1 MKKDQNRIELNVR
14 RGIYEEFALSAE
26 DTSSYIV
33 PGTILSMTNVGDTD
47 ELLEIQSQ
55 TEDIQGFEPC
65 VVLENALLG
74 KTINAKQYAGDCMLV
89 RRLVSGD
96 MYLLRAVAG
105 TYTTGEPVYA
115 TQTDNGIFVSADGE
129 GRFVGWV
136 QENYTVTPEMIGLI
150 DDSTLERPS
159 TIPMNGRLVNLL
171 RVRIGKR
178 NKAGTPVANYTV
190 TADGNATDAN
200 TTKLTINITRNADLV
215 TTDITSAEIAIA
227 PATVA
232 TAETLTKIDATT
244 YELTVSTLSSG
255 TITLTITKEG
265 VTPRPKSATIYK
277 HIPVGFW
284 GVAYP
289 DSRTIGP
296 SATPTAAEITAL
308 SSLNTLVGDK
318 RNIEVAFTLHE
329 ADWTAAGGT
338 GTFPDACAG
347 RAFFITTNWGN
358 ASSIVSNGFNV
369 TEAFDEFTVVIDNI
383 TYTGYLANGSPV
395 AYDGATYAFTFVA

>member
-105 TYTTGEPVYA
+105 TYTTGMPVYA

-232 TAETLTKIDATT
+232 TAGTLTKIDATT

-289 DSRTIGP
+289 DSRTIGA
-296 SATPTAAEITAL
+296 SAIPTAEEIVAL

-318 RNIEVAFTLHE
+318 RNLDVAFALNET
-329 ADWTAAGGT
+329 DWTAAGGT
-338 GTFPDACAG
+338 GNYPADCAG
-347 RAFFITTNWGN
+347 RAFLITANWGD
-358 ASSIVSNGFNV
+358 ASGIVSNGFNV
-369 TEAFDEFTVVIDNI
+369 AEAFDAFSVVIDNV

-395 AYDGATYAFTFVA
+395 SYDGTSYAFTFIA